1 MLRRLRPTRRTLA
14 TLLLILSLLW
24 QGSVS
29 AAIAPMQSAGMATPC
44 AMHTAMAPMAMKM
57 MASPGH
63 AMMSAHCTCC
73 AGGKCLC
80 ALACNG
86 LSPLPASAMLSFV
99 TSLLL
104 PALPESASGFIAAE
118 LPHPLRPPIA

>member
-1 MLRRLRPTRRTLA
+1 MLRRLCPARRTLA

-63 AMMSAHCTCC
+63 AMMSAHCPCC

-86 LSPLPASAMLSFV
+86 LSPPPASAMLSFV